1 MADWLTYLIGGILL
15 VCFLLM
21 NWRVRVDEASK
32 IEHLSELLAVRQT
45 HTENLDAAKVV
56 MKVVAEIATDATGI
70 NVPPEKLRRED
81 RLDSEL
87 HLGLDSLSFIN
98 LEAEL
103 SKAFGIRLRLP
114 GHCKAEPTIES
125 LIQLVEESSEKAAKL
140 DQ

>member
-1 MADWLTYLIGGILL
+1 MANLLIYLIGGILL

-21 NWRVRVDEASK
+21 NWRLRAHEASK
-32 IEHLSELLAVRQT
+32 IEHLSELLAIRQT
-45 HTENLDAAKVV
+45 HIEHLDAAKDV
-56 MKVVAEIATDATGI
+56 MKVVAEIATDATGV

-87 HLGLDSLSFIN
+87 HLGLDSLSFFN

-103 SKAFGIRLRLP
+103 SRKFGIRLRFP
-114 GHCKAEPTIES
+114 RHCNAEPTIDT
-125 LIQLVEESSEKAAKL
+125 LIQLVEESSKKASKS